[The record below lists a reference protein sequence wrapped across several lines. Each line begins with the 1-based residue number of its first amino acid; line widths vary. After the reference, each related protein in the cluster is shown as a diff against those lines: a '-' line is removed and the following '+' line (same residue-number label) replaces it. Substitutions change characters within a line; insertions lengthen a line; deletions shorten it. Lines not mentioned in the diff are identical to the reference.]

1 MLQTDNTGVRSK
13 CLGHTGSA
21 PAHGACNLPAHTA
34 WALGCSAGNNQR
46 PALGWAP
53 RSKPLRFRH
62 SGSPQRRRLGW
73 ACVLCSSQ
81 VEQLR
86 RWGAWRAPMLRLI
99 ASPPLSY
106 LGVKPAHLLRQLL
119 LKSWAA
125 FLGAWCPLPAFR
137 SCFVEFT
144 RRLNALLMKLW
155 GRKCSPRPTPP
166 PSWLL
171 QGFDLDHIWMI

>member
-1 MLQTDNTGVRSK
+1 MLQTDITGVRSK

-46 PALGWAP
+46 PALDWAP

-99 ASPPLSY
+99 ASPPLGY
-106 LGVKPAHLLRQLL
+106 LLS
-119 LKSWAA
+119 KSWAA
-125 FLGAWCPLPAFR
+125 FLDAWCPLPAF

-144 RRLNALLMKLW
+144 RRLNALDEFVGEKVF
-155 GRKCSPRPTPP
+155 SPSYSSAILAPP
-166 PSWLL
+166 PTWFLKLFSVNKFCFIYNLYS
-171 QGFDLDHIWMI
+171 